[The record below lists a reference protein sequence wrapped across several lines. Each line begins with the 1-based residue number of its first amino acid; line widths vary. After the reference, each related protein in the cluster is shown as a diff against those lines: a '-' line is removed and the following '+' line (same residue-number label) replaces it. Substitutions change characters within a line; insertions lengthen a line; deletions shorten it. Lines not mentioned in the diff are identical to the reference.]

1 VRQVGAFLEVRIMS
15 IVVWLVV
22 GLIAGFLA
30 RLVFPGEEPGPGG
43 ITGDLICGIIGG
55 VIGGWVFRALGG
67 AGVTGINIGSI
78 IVAFVGAVIL
88 LVIWRSVAGSKMGH
102 RPV

>member
-1 VRQVGAFLEVRIMS
+1 MAVL
-15 IVVWLVV
+15 VWLVV

-30 RLVFPGEEPGPGG
+30 RLVLPGEEPGPGG
-43 ITGDLICGIIGG
+43 ILGDLIVG
-55 VIGGWVFRALGG
+55 VIGGLIGGWTFRSFGA

-78 IVAFVGAVIL
+78 IVAFIGAVIL
-88 LVIWRSVAGSKMGH
+88 LVIWRAIAGTRVGR